1 LIHLVFLGLSAKRCN
16 SMLRFAILFCFL
28 CLTTAK
34 NSRINCLLYDWID
47 FTNSQTAIMSD
58 LPIIQRLDGRA
69 WDQLRPVHLQ
79 RNFTKAPAGSV
90 LAKFGDTQLICTVS
104 IEEGV
109 PKFLTGSNQGWLTA
123 EYRMMPASTIPRQQ
137 REFMKLSGR
146 TQEIQRLIGRSLR
159 AALDMTAIA
168 NYTFTVDIDVLQ
180 ADGGTRTG
188 GITGGFVALKA
199 ACDRLLSEGKITRSP
214 IKKAVAA
221 VSVGLLDGVP
231 ILDLN
236 YQEDVAVSVDLNV
249 VMDSTGKLIEVQGT
263 AESETF
269 SRSQLNQ
276 MLDVAEKGIDELL
289 KIQL

>member
-1 LIHLVFLGLSAKRCN
+1 
-16 SMLRFAILFCFL
+16 
-28 CLTTAK
+28 
-34 NSRINCLLYDWID
+34 
-47 FTNSQTAIMSD
+47 MSD
-58 LPIIQRLDGRA
+58 LPIIQRPDGRA
-69 WDQLRPVHLQ
+69 WDQLRTVHLQ
-79 RNFTKAPAGSV
+79 RNFTKSPAGSV

-159 AALDMTAIA
+159 AALDMTVIA

-199 ACDRLLSEGKITRSP
+199 ACDRLFSEGKITRSP

-221 VSVGLLDGVP
+221 VSVGLLDVCQSW
-231 ILDLN
+231 I
-236 YQEDVAVSVDLNV
+236 
-249 VMDSTGKLIEVQGT
+249 
-263 AESETF
+263 
-269 SRSQLNQ
+269 
-276 MLDVAEKGIDELL
+276 
-289 KIQL
+289 

>member
-1 LIHLVFLGLSAKRCN
+1 
-16 SMLRFAILFCFL
+16 
-28 CLTTAK
+28 
-34 NSRINCLLYDWID
+34 
-47 FTNSQTAIMSD
+47 MSD
-58 LPIIQRLDGRA
+58 LSIFQRTDGRT
-69 WDQLRPVHLQ
+69 WDQLRPVQLQ

-159 AALDMTAIA
+159 AAIDMTAIA

-188 GITGGFVALKA
+188 GITGGFVALQA
-199 ACDRLLSEGKITRSP
+199 ACDRLLAEGKITKSP
-214 IKKAVAA
+214 IRHAVAA
-221 VSVGLLDGVP
+221 VSVGLLDGLP

-263 AESETF
+263 GESDTF

-276 MLDVAEKGIDELL
+276 MLDVAEKGIKELL
-289 KIQL
+289 DIQK

>member
-1 LIHLVFLGLSAKRCN
+1 MSNLSN
-16 SMLRFAILFCFL
+16 F
-28 CLTTAK
+28 
-34 NSRINCLLYDWID
+34 
-47 FTNSQTAIMSD
+47 
-58 LPIIQRLDGRA
+58 QRPDGRN

-79 RNFTKAPAGSV
+79 MPFTKAPAGSV
-90 LAKFGDTQLICTVS
+90 LAKFGDTHLICTVS

-168 NYTFTVDIDVLQ
+168 NYTFTVDVDVLQ

-188 GITGGFVALKA
+188 GITGGFIALQA
-199 ACDRLLSEGKITRSP
+199 ACDRLLAEGKISRSP
-214 IKKAVAA
+214 IRNAVAA
-221 VSVGLLDGVP
+221 VSVGLIDGEP

-236 YQEDVAVSVDLNV
+236 YKEDVAVSVDLNV
-249 VMDSTGKLIEVQGT
+249 VMDSNGKLIEVQGT
-263 AESETF
+263 GESDTF
-269 SRSQLNQ
+269 SRSQLNK
-276 MLDVAEKGIDELL
+276 MLDVAEKGIKELL
-289 KIQL
+289 VIQKIGS

>member
-1 LIHLVFLGLSAKRCN
+1 MSNLS
-16 SMLRFAILFCFL
+16 I
-28 CLTTAK
+28 
-34 NSRINCLLYDWID
+34 
-47 FTNSQTAIMSD
+47 SQR
-58 LPIIQRLDGRA
+58 PDGRTY
-69 WDQLRPVHLQ
+69 DQLRPVHFQ
-79 RNFTKAPAGSV
+79 QPFTTAPAGSV

-123 EYRMMPASTIPRQQ
+123 EYRMLPAATIPRNQ

-188 GITGGFVALKA
+188 GITGGFVALQA
-199 ACDRLLSEGKITRSP
+199 ACDRLLNEGKITRSP
-214 IKKAVAA
+214 IRNAVAA
-221 VSVGLLDGVP
+221 VSVGLLDGKP

-236 YQEDVAVSVDLNV
+236 YKEDVAVSVDLNV

-263 AESETF
+263 GESDTF
-269 SRSQLNQ
+269 TRSQLNQ
-276 MLDVAEKGIDELL
+276 MLDVAEKGITELL
-289 KIQL
+289 EIQK

>member
-1 LIHLVFLGLSAKRCN
+1 MSNLSISHR
-16 SMLRFAILFCFL
+16 
-28 CLTTAK
+28 
-34 NSRINCLLYDWID
+34 
-47 FTNSQTAIMSD
+47 
-58 LPIIQRLDGRA
+58 PDGRTY
-69 WDQLRPVHLQ
+69 DQLRPVHFQ
-79 RNFTKAPAGSV
+79 QPFTTAPAGSV

-123 EYRMMPASTIPRQQ
+123 EYRMLPAATIPRNQ

-188 GITGGFVALKA
+188 GITGGFVALQA
-199 ACDRLLSEGKITRSP
+199 ACDRLLNEGKITRSP
-214 IKKAVAA
+214 IRNAVAA
-221 VSVGLLDGVP
+221 VSVGLLDGKP

-263 AESETF
+263 GESDTF
-269 SRSQLNQ
+269 TRSQLNQ
-276 MLDVAEKGIDELL
+276 MLDVAEKGITELL
-289 KIQL
+289 EIQK

>member
-1 LIHLVFLGLSAKRCN
+1 
-16 SMLRFAILFCFL
+16 
-28 CLTTAK
+28 
-34 NSRINCLLYDWID
+34 LLYDWID

-180 ADGGTRTG
+180 ADGGTRTCAISG
-188 GITGGFVALKA
+188 AWVALHDLFTQLDKK
-199 ACDRLLSEGKITRSP
+199 RLLRGFPLKT
-214 IKKAVAA
+214 ALAA
-221 VSVGLLDGVP
+221 VSVGVVKGEVLCDLCYAEDSQAETDSVSAFRQFSGLP
-231 ILDLN
+231 ILEI
-236 YQEDVAVSVDLNV
+236 QEFKNERKS
-249 VMDSTGKLIEVQGT
+249 
-263 AESETF
+263 
-269 SRSQLNQ
+269 
-276 MLDVAEKGIDELL
+276 
-289 KIQL
+289 

>member
-1 LIHLVFLGLSAKRCN
+1 MSNLS
-16 SMLRFAILFCFL
+16 I
-28 CLTTAK
+28 
-34 NSRINCLLYDWID
+34 
-47 FTNSQTAIMSD
+47 SQR
-58 LPIIQRLDGRA
+58 PDGRTY
-69 WDQLRPVHLQ
+69 DQLRPVHLQ
-79 RNFTKAPAGSV
+79 QPFTTAPAGSV

-123 EYRMMPASTIPRQQ
+123 EYRMLPAATIPRNQ

-188 GITGGFVALKA
+188 GITGGFVALQA
-199 ACDRLLSEGKITRSP
+199 ACDRLLNQGKITRSP
-214 IKKAVAA
+214 IRNAVAA
-221 VSVGLLDGVP
+221 VSVGLLNGEP

-263 AESETF
+263 GESDTF

-276 MLDVAEKGIDELL
+276 MLDVAEKGIKELL
-289 KIQL
+289 DIQK

>member
-1 LIHLVFLGLSAKRCN
+1 MSNLS
-16 SMLRFAILFCFL
+16 I
-28 CLTTAK
+28 
-34 NSRINCLLYDWID
+34 
-47 FTNSQTAIMSD
+47 SQR
-58 LPIIQRLDGRA
+58 PDGRTY
-69 WDQLRPVHLQ
+69 DQLRPVHFQ
-79 RNFTKAPAGSV
+79 QPFTTAPAGSV

-123 EYRMMPASTIPRQQ
+123 EYRMLPAATIPRNQ

-188 GITGGFVALKA
+188 GITGGFVALQA
-199 ACDRLLSEGKITRSP
+199 ACDRLLNQGKITRSP
-214 IKKAVAA
+214 IRNAVAA
-221 VSVGLLDGVP
+221 VSVGLLNGEP

-263 AESETF
+263 GESDTF

-276 MLDVAEKGIDELL
+276 MLDVAEKGITELL
-289 KIQL
+289 EIQK

>member
-1 LIHLVFLGLSAKRCN
+1 
-16 SMLRFAILFCFL
+16 
-28 CLTTAK
+28 
-34 NSRINCLLYDWID
+34 
-47 FTNSQTAIMSD
+47 MSD
-58 LPIIQRLDGRA
+58 LPIIQRPDGRA
-69 WDQLRPVHLQ
+69 WDQLRTVHLQ
-79 RNFTKAPAGSV
+79 RNFTKSPAGSV

-159 AALDMTAIA
+159 AALDMTVIA

-199 ACDRLLSEGKITRSP
+199 ACDRLFSEGKITRSP

-276 MLDVAEKGIDELL
+276 MLDVAEKGISELFQ
-289 KIQL
+289 IQLNQN

>member
-1 LIHLVFLGLSAKRCN
+1 MSNLS
-16 SMLRFAILFCFL
+16 I
-28 CLTTAK
+28 
-34 NSRINCLLYDWID
+34 
-47 FTNSQTAIMSD
+47 SQR
-58 LPIIQRLDGRA
+58 PDGRTY
-69 WDQLRPVHLQ
+69 DQLRPVHFQ
-79 RNFTKAPAGSV
+79 QPFTAAPAGSV

-123 EYRMMPASTIPRQQ
+123 EYRMLPAATIPRNQ

-188 GITGGFVALKA
+188 GITGGFVALQA
-199 ACDRLLSEGKITRSP
+199 ACNRLLNEGKITRSP
-214 IKKAVAA
+214 IRNAVAA
-221 VSVGLLDGVP
+221 VSVGLLDGKP

-249 VMDSTGKLIEVQGT
+249 VMDSTGELIEVQGT
-263 AESETF
+263 GESDTF
-269 SRSQLNQ
+269 TRSQLNQ
-276 MLDVAEKGIDELL
+276 MLDVAEKGITELL
-289 KIQL
+289 EIQK